1 MTDYNEYYSGYQNSG
16 YGAAPGHFFQTGIN
30 PASYQNPYDYQYD
43 YQNAYGEP
51 AMFYQSQQ
59 FWKGIAIG
67 AIAAVFVTN
76 EGVQKAVM
84 KGAIKLYGMVQGGVN
99 ELKEKFEDV
108 QAEVRQKEGAEE

>member
-1 MTDYNEYYSGYQNSG
+1 MTDYNEYSSGYQNGG
-16 YGAAPGHFFQTGIN
+16 YSAAPGHFFQTGIN
-30 PASYQNPYDYQYD
+30 PASYQNPCD

-51 AMFYQSQQ
+51 ALFYQSQQ
-59 FWKGIAIG
+59 FWKGMAIG

-84 KGAIKLYGMVQGGVN
+84 KGAIKLYDMVQGGVN